1 MDVWHDFEN
10 DSGFAVVNVKNFS
23 FDSYQFQCA
32 NVQFRLREKR
42 SSTGKL
48 QSRSNF
54 TLNCVCNNIVV
65 NGAKNLNKK

>member
-32 NVQFRLREKR
+32 NVQTRLREKR